1 MHFELRFAEDSIQFQ
16 CQYPRIVNT
25 GTQMTVTSSAPQST
39 IGVGEFSYTMD
50 AQGGPIGGNT
60 IVSIN
65 ANHNF
70 DGIVPR

>member
-1 MHFELRFAEDSIQFQ
+1 
-16 CQYPRIVNT
+16 
-25 GTQMTVTSSAPQST
+25 MTLTSSAPQS
-39 IGVGEFSYTMD
+39 IIGGVGEFSYTMD

-70 DGIVPR
+70 DGIVPRYAKVLNSPAAEWGLSRSFL